1 MDGGSKGTNQFKTE
15 AEKIMELLNLLTLF
29 TRKTLL
35 EWLPAVTDAFGVS
48 EERFMVL
55 YELELQPNIS
65 LKDLA
70 RNVMVSSSSLS
81 IMINS
86 LVEQELVERVT
97 DPKDRRKVLLKLSR
111 RGEEVL
117 NKAND
122 HLIQSFQSYLSGLS
136 PQSREKL
143 EKTGDAMVSII
154 KQVMK
159 ESMKG

>member
-1 MDGGSKGTNQFKTE
+1 MPIKENSQDHLRSE
-15 AEKIMELLNLLTLF
+15 AEKMMELLNLLTLF

-35 EWLPAVTDAFGVS
+35 EWLPAVTEAFGIS

-70 RNVMVSSSSLS
+70 RNLMVSSSSLS

-86 LVEQELVERVT
+86 LVEQEMVERVT
-97 DPKDRRKVLLKLSR
+97 DPKDRRRVLLKLSR
-111 RGEEVL
+111 QGEEIL
-117 NKAND
+117 SKANE
-122 HLIQSFQSYLSGLS
+122 HLIRSFQDYLCRLS
-136 PQSREKL
+136 EESRRDL
-143 EKTGDAMVSII
+143 EKTGDAMTAVI